1 MSISKDPSES
11 AAALQADPRWGR
23 IVARD
28 QSADGA
34 FWYSVVTTGI
44 YCRPSCP
51 SRMANPGNVRIHDT
65 LEQARATGA
74 RPCKRCNPEGLAWAA
89 GNAAL
94 VAKACRLIE
103 QGLAGP
109 DARAPTLGALAE
121 AAEMSPGHFHRL
133 FKASTGLTPK
143 AYAMAHQ
150 ARLIRETLTR
160 SATVTAAI
168 HDAGFG
174 SDGRFY
180 EQSTGLLGMTP
191 TRFRAG
197 GVNETLRF
205 AVGSCSLGRVLV
217 ASSGQGV
224 AAILIGDDPLALQH
238 DLQQRFPRAQLVGGD
253 ADHEQRVAQVIGFV
267 EAPGLGLDLPLDVR
281 GTAFQHRVWQALRQ
295 IPAGRTT
302 TYREVAEMIGAPTA
316 TRAVAGACAANPIGV
331 AIPCHRVVRSDGS
344 LSGYRW
350 GVERKRALLQR
361 EAADA
366 AAAEGHERAATA
378 TDTEPDS
385 GTVKRRANPAV

>member
-1 MSISKDPSES
+1 MHIPKDRSK
-11 AAALQADPRWGR
+11 ATAALQADPRWGR

-28 QSADGA
+28 RSADGA

-51 SRMANPGNVRIHDT
+51 SRRANPTNVRIHDS

-74 RPCKRCNPEGLAWAA
+74 RPCKRCNPEGLSLAG
-89 GNAAL
+89 GNATL
-94 VAKACRLIE
+94 VAKACRSIE
-103 QGLAGP
+103 QGLADP
-109 DARAPTLGALAE
+109 DARAPTLGELSA

-133 FKASTGLTPK
+133 FKATTGLTPK
-143 AYAMAHQ
+143 AYAMAQQ
-150 ARLIRETLTR
+150 ARLVRDKLTR
-160 SATVTAAI
+160 SKTVTSAI

-191 TRFRAG
+191 SQFRAG
-197 GVNETLRF
+197 GADETLRF
-205 AVGSCSLGRVLV
+205 AVGSCSLGRALV
-217 ASSGQGV
+217 ASSDRGV
-224 AAILIGDDPLALQH
+224 AAILIGDDPQTLLC
-238 DLQQRFPRAQLVGGD
+238 DLQARFPRARLIGGD
-253 ADHEQRVAQVIGFV
+253 ADYEQRVAQVIAFV
-267 EAPGLGLDLPLDVR
+267 EAPRLGLELPLDVR
-281 GTAFQHRVWQALRQ
+281 GTAFQQRVWQALRQ
-295 IPAGRTT
+295 IPAGRTA
-302 TYREVAEMIGAPTA
+302 TYREVAESIGAPTA

-350 GVERKRALLQR
+350 GVERKRALLER

-366 AAAEGHERAATA
+366 KDAAVPAAA
-378 TDTEPDS
+378 
-385 GTVKRRANPAV
+385 TVKPRASPNG